1 MSLNNDKIKG
11 IASKGDDMMGKETC
25 NKCGSE
31 VINDRK
37 LNSIVWNCP
46 NCGLEEYKSV
56 DNSVNTFH
64 YTNSIKQEELRFLI
78 TDIQS
83 ESDEWTWIH
92 ATEQITNTAVSAVIP
107 NSKKYTKSQIRE
119 LLLSDYN
126 EIQTKNNSRFPEIGE
141 IL

>member
-1 MSLNNDKIKG
+1 MI
-11 IASKGDDMMGKETC
+11 KETY
-25 NKCGSE
+25 NKCENE
-31 VINDRK
+31 VIKDRK
-37 LNSIVWNCP
+37 LNNNVWESP
-46 NCGLEEYKSV
+46 NWGLEAYQSADSSV
-56 DNSVNTFH
+56 NEVDKELNTFH

-107 NSKKYTKSQIRE
+107 NSKEYTKSQIRE

-126 EIQTKNNSRFPEIGE
+126 EIQTKNNYKFPEIGE
-141 IL
+141 VL

>member
-1 MSLNNDKIKG
+1 MI
-11 IASKGDDMMGKETC
+11 KETY
-25 NKCGSE
+25 NKCENE
-31 VINDRK
+31 VIKDRK
-37 LNSIVWNCP
+37 LNNNVWESP
-46 NCGLEEYKSV
+46 NWGLEAYQSADSSV
-56 DNSVNTFH
+56 NEVDKELNTFH

-126 EIQTKNNSRFPEIGE
+126 EIQTKNNSKFPEIGE
-141 IL
+141 VL

>member
-1 MSLNNDKIKG
+1 MI
-11 IASKGDDMMGKETC
+11 KETY
-25 NKCGSE
+25 NKCENE
-31 VINDRK
+31 VIKDRK
-37 LNSIVWNCP
+37 LNNNVWESP
-46 NCGLEEYKSV
+46 NWGLEAYQSADSSV
-56 DNSVNTFH
+56 NEVDKELNTFH

-119 LLLSDYN
+119 LLLLDYN
-126 EIQTKNNSRFPEIGE
+126 EIQTKNNYKFPEIGE
-141 IL
+141 VL

>member
-1 MSLNNDKIKG
+1 MIIEVCSKCKQRIDDDK
-11 IASKGDDMMGKETC
+11 
-25 NKCGSE
+25 
-31 VINDRK
+31 K
-37 LNSIVWNCP
+37 LDENIWNCP
-46 NCGLEEYKSV
+46 TCGLEEYQSV
-56 DNSVNTFH
+56 DSSVNEVDKELNTFH

-83 ESDEWTWIH
+83 KSDEWTWIH

-119 LLLSDYN
+119 LLLSNYN
-126 EIQTKNNSRFPEIGE
+126 KIQAKNNSRFPEIGE

>member
-1 MSLNNDKIKG
+1 MI
-11 IASKGDDMMGKETC
+11 KETY
-25 NKCGSE
+25 NKCENE
-31 VINDRK
+31 VIKDRK
-37 LNSIVWNCP
+37 LNNNVWESP
-46 NCGLEEYKSV
+46 NWGLEAYQSADSSV
-56 DNSVNTFH
+56 NEVDKELNTFH

-119 LLLSDYN
+119 LLLLSYN
-126 EIQTKNNSRFPEIGE
+126 EIQAKNNSRFPEIGE

>member
-1 MSLNNDKIKG
+1 MI
-11 IASKGDDMMGKETC
+11 KETY
-25 NKCGSE
+25 NKCENE
-31 VINDRK
+31 VIKDRK
-37 LNSIVWNCP
+37 LNNNVWESP
-46 NCGLEEYKSV
+46 NWGLEAYQSADSSV
-56 DNSVNTFH
+56 NEVDKELNTFH

-126 EIQTKNNSRFPEIGE
+126 VIQKKNNSKFPEIGE
-141 IL
+141 VL

>member
-1 MSLNNDKIKG
+1 MI
-11 IASKGDDMMGKETC
+11 KETY
-25 NKCGSE
+25 NKCENE
-31 VINDRK
+31 VIKDRK
-37 LNSIVWNCP
+37 LNNNVWESP
-46 NCGLEEYKSV
+46 NWGLEAYQSADSSV
-56 DNSVNTFH
+56 NEVDKELNTFH

-126 EIQTKNNSRFPEIGE
+126 EIQAKNNSRFPEIGE

>member
-1 MSLNNDKIKG
+1 MIKEICSG
-11 IASKGDDMMGKETC
+11 CGKE
-25 NKCGSE
+25 
-31 VINDRK
+31 VIESKK
-37 LNSIVWNCP
+37 LDSKVWDCL

-56 DNSVNTFH
+56 DNSINTFH
-64 YTNSIKQEELRFLI
+64 YINSIKQEDLNFLI

-83 ESDEWTWIH
+83 KGDEWTWIY

-126 EIQTKNNSRFPEIGE
+126 EIQAKNNSRFPEIGE

>member
-1 MSLNNDKIKG
+1 MI
-11 IASKGDDMMGKETC
+11 KETY
-25 NKCGSE
+25 NKCENE
-31 VINDRK
+31 VIKDRK
-37 LNSIVWNCP
+37 LNNNVWESP
-46 NCGLEEYKSV
+46 NWGLEAYQSADSSV
-56 DNSVNTFH
+56 NEVDKELNTFH

-119 LLLSDYN
+119 LLLLDYN
-126 EIQTKNNSRFPEIGE
+126 EIQTKNNSKFPEIGE
-141 IL
+141 VL

>member
-1 MSLNNDKIKG
+1 MI
-11 IASKGDDMMGKETC
+11 KETY
-25 NKCGSE
+25 NKCENE
-31 VINDRK
+31 VIKDRK
-37 LNSIVWNCP
+37 LSNNAWDCP
-46 NCGLEEYKSV
+46 NWGLEEYQSV
-56 DNSVNTFH
+56 DSSVNEVDKELNTFH

-92 ATEQITNTAVSAVIP
+92 AIEQITNTAVSAVIP

-119 LLLSDYN
+119 LLLSNYN
-126 EIQTKNNSRFPEIGE
+126 KIQAKNNSRFPEIGE

>member
-1 MSLNNDKIKG
+1 MT
-11 IASKGDDMMGKETC
+11 KETC
-25 NKCGSE
+25 NKCGNE
-31 VINDRK
+31 VVEDRK
-37 LNSIVWNCP
+37 LDDKVWNCP
-46 NCGLEEYKSV
+46 NCGLEEYQSS
-56 DNSVNTFH
+56 NSSTQEIYKESDTFH

-119 LLLSDYN
+119 LLLSKYN
-126 EIQTKNNSRFPEIGE
+126 KIQAKNNSRFPEIGE

>member
-1 MSLNNDKIKG
+1 MI
-11 IASKGDDMMGKETC
+11 KETY
-25 NKCGSE
+25 NKCENE
-31 VINDRK
+31 VIKDRK
-37 LNSIVWNCP
+37 LSNNVRNCP
-46 NCGLEEYKSV
+46 NWGLEEYQSV
-56 DNSVNTFH
+56 DSLVNKVDKELNTFH

-119 LLLSDYN
+119 LLLSNYN
-126 EIQTKNNSRFPEIGE
+126 KIQTKNNSRFPEIGE

>member
-1 MSLNNDKIKG
+1 MI
-11 IASKGDDMMGKETC
+11 KETY
-25 NKCGSE
+25 NKCENE
-31 VINDRK
+31 VIKDRK
-37 LNSIVWNCP
+37 LSNNAWDCP
-46 NCGLEEYKSV
+46 NWGLEEYQSV
-56 DNSVNTFH
+56 DSSVNEVDKELNTFH

-92 ATEQITNTAVSAVIP
+92 AIEQITNTAVSVVIP

-119 LLLSDYN
+119 LLLSKYN
-126 EIQTKNNSRFPEIGE
+126 KIQAKNNSRFPEIGE

>member
-1 MSLNNDKIKG
+1 MI
-11 IASKGDDMMGKETC
+11 KETY
-25 NKCGSE
+25 NKCENE
-31 VINDRK
+31 VIKDRK
-37 LNSIVWNCP
+37 LNNNVWESP
-46 NCGLEEYKSV
+46 NWGLESYQSADSSV
-56 DNSVNTFH
+56 NEVDKELNTFH

-107 NSKKYTKSQIRE
+107 NSKEYTKSQIRE